1 MRGPRR
7 PAGVVLAL
15 ALALSVVGAQATQGI
30 GYGIDARGIAELERR
45 TESARHVP
53 RAVADSAWLDVARFA
68 LDHAASRSGHG
79 GTDDPH
85 VVNALREACSH
96 LTAADL
102 AAAAAGR
109 RHPIVSEAFLR
120 ALAREQSGGFVPWTS
135 EAGAEARDALRSF
148 GPPIG
153 KAFLD
158 ALRKYNAPAFGAG
171 GAERSVFA
179 VAMLSSDGGD
189 SSGVGAAVRAGVLA
203 GIRHSGAP
211 GIDRI
216 QVTPAFA
223 FDDNDAYTSW
233 QLRQFVDGGAGVVVV
248 TGGSSAWTQAAA
260 VARELGIVAVDAR
273 SRAAVDPHQSYQW
286 PPHIDRADHAAPKL
300 FEYGWMGHY
309 TSFGLQGFNGD
320 GNRPTPQ
327 NRQVKPYILR
337 PPEFERARR
346 LVDVVRSRPTI
357 KKVAIA
363 MSTSGAG
370 YGLAA
375 CVAKAC
381 QDLHIPFER
390 LDYEPGRRDYAAEV
404 ARFVATGADALL
416 LSGPGEDSAEWLT
429 ALARLRTRPLILGDR
444 ELDPSGFHPGAQAA
458 LDGAV
463 LVDDEWL
470 DDAASDRAAL
480 QAAADSVGFAGSG
493 DFARGYSLGRLL
505 ALELGSGAYTPSRL
519 LTELDSAS
527 LPDMYGGD
535 WNYIGSRWQILA
547 GHEITRHVPLWTV
560 RRGAL
565 VPLELR

>member
-1 MRGPRR
+1 
-7 PAGVVLAL
+7 
-15 ALALSVVGAQATQGI
+15 
-30 GYGIDARGIAELERR
+30 
-45 TESARHVP
+45 
-53 RAVADSAWLDVARFA
+53 
-68 LDHAASRSGHG
+68 
-79 GTDDPH
+79 
-85 VVNALREACSH
+85 
-96 LTAADL
+96 
-102 AAAAAGR
+102 
-109 RHPIVSEAFLR
+109 
-120 ALAREQSGGFVPWTS
+120 
-135 EAGAEARDALRSF
+135 
-148 GPPIG
+148 
-153 KAFLD
+153 
-158 ALRKYNAPAFGAG
+158 
-171 GAERSVFA
+171 
-179 VAMLSSDGGD
+179 
-189 SSGVGAAVRAGVLA
+189 
-203 GIRHSGAP
+203 
-211 GIDRI
+211 
-216 QVTPAFA
+216 
-223 FDDNDAYTSW
+223 
-233 QLRQFVDGGAGVVVV
+233 
-248 TGGSSAWTQAAA
+248 
-260 VARELGIVAVDAR
+260 
-273 SRAAVDPHQSYQW
+273 
-286 PPHIDRADHAAPKL
+286 
-300 FEYGWMGHY
+300 
-309 TSFGLQGFNGD
+309 
-320 GNRPTPQ
+320 
-327 NRQVKPYILR
+327 
-337 PPEFERARR
+337 
-346 LVDVVRSRPTI
+346 
-357 KKVAIA
+357 

-381 QDLHIPFER
+381 LDLHIAFER

-519 LTELDSAS
+519 LAELDSAS